1 MATVTLDTF
10 LAGVATLGTV
20 HTGDG
25 GFEQALGA
33 ALLDCG
39 KLKTWSTP
47 ATALASCRW
56 LRCAESCILLEYYP
70 L

>member
-1 MATVTLDTF
+1 MATVALDAF
-10 LAGVATLGTV
+10 LAGIATLGTV

-47 ATALASCRW
+47 ATAQQAGV
-56 LRCAESCILLEYYP
+56 LRARLSA
-70 L
+70 